1 MIALVETIK
10 VVAVATALLIISII
24 GFATTVALV
33 LALS

>member
-1 MIALVETIK
+1 MIALVETFK
-10 VVAVATALLIISII
+10 VVAIATALLVLSVI

>member
-1 MIALVETIK
+1 MIALVETFK
-10 VVAVATALLIISII
+10 VVAIATALFIVSVI

>member
-10 VVAVATALLIISII
+10 VVAVATALLMLSIV